1 MGEELNMGVMLK
13 CGAVFLHIPKT
24 GGSWVEKALKAIGQ
38 TERLLYHRHA
48 DMTRVMNYAKLEPPP
63 KRKGLAR
70 WFKYRGHAR
79 PASMTTPFR
88 FCFVRHPLQW
98 YESWWRYMEGKMWK
112 HWGREGSADD
122 WHPSSPLNGLG
133 DPDFNQF
140 VRNVA
145 RARPGYVTEL
155 YSRYTDEAIDF
166 IGRQEN
172 LVEDLIEVLRV
183 LDVSFNEQ
191 IIRNLAPENVSRTPP
206 ERVHWDADLRELVT
220 RLEYPALV
228 RYGYVQ
234 DELQMRVDRP
244 EMRLRLAA

>member
-1 MGEELNMGVMLK
+1 MGVMLK

-38 TERLLYHRHA
+38 TQRLLYHRHT

-70 WFKYRGHAR
+70 WFNYGR
-79 PASMTTPFR
+79 PAQPERMTTPFR
-88 FCFVRHPLQW
+88 FCFVRNPLHW
-98 YESWWRYMEGKMWK
+98 YESWWRYMEGKRWK
-112 HWGREGSADD
+112 YWGREGVAED
-122 WHPSSPLNGLG
+122 WHPCSPLNGLG

-155 YSRYTDEAIDF
+155 YSRYAEEGIEF
-166 IGRQEN
+166 VGQQEN
-172 LVEDLIEVLRV
+172 LVEDLIDVLR
-183 LDVSFNEQ
+183 LLQVSFDER
-191 IIRNLAPENVSRTPP
+191 IIRNLAPENVSLTPQD
-206 ERVHWDADLRELVT
+206 RVQWDEDLRELVT

-234 DELQMRVDRP
+234 DEVQTLAERP
-244 EMRLRLAA
+244 ELRIRLAA